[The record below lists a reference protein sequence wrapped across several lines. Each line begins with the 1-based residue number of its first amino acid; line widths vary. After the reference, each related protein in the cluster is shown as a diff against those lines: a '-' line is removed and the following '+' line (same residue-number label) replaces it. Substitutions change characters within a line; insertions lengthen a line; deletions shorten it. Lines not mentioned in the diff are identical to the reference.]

1 MRFSGLVCPI
11 LKDPW
16 NPCFCWTATPS
27 HSSIQSFTTG
37 DRESRKNLDKSPTFE
52 RVTLSLQSLYVQQ
65 RCKNGDE
72 NRRQDRDQCQSA
84 TRILMH
90 KDLRQHQGDDAAD

>member
-1 MRFSGLVCPI
+1 MSYPERSVESVFLLDRDAIPLLDSI
-11 LKDPW
+11 L
-16 NPCFCWTATPS
+16 
-27 HSSIQSFTTG
+27 HTG
-37 DRESRKNLDKSPTFE
+37 DASRERSWTKSPTFE
-52 RVTLSLQSLYVQQ
+52 HVTLSLQSLYVQQ